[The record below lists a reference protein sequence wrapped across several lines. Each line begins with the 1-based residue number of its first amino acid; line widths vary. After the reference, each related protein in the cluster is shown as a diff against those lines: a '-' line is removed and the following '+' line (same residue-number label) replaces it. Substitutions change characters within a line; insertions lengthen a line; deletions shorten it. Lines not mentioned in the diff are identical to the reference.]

1 MRPLHRAIGATLL
14 AGGALSVW
22 VALSPNAVLD
32 QAQRLLFSP
41 WFPAVLVGLYLVR
54 PFLAWPITALSVV
67 VGYRY
72 GIVVGLPLALLGA
85 AGTSLIPYVAA
96 RYLRPEAGLLGR
108 VTGGTERFFSA
119 TGHLRGVIA
128 ARLAPT
134 PAEVI
139 SAAAGMARVSVPA
152 FVVGTIVGEL
162 PWTIA
167 AVVLGSSMHRLSL
180 NASVIDPNLVI
191 VGIVGA
197 LLVLAGPAYRYARGR
212 TERIN

>member
-1 MRPLHRAIGATLL
+1 MRPLHRAIGASLVL
-14 AGGALSVW
+14 GGALTVW
-22 VALSPNAVLD
+22 VVLSPNAILD
-32 QAQRLLFSP
+32 QVQRFLFSP
-41 WFPAVLVGLYLVR
+41 WFPALLVGLYLVR
-54 PFLAWPITALSVV
+54 PFLAWPITALSVL

-72 GIVVGLPLALLGA
+72 GVVVGLPLALFGA
-85 AGTSLIPYVAA
+85 AGTSLIPYSVA

-108 VTGGTERFFSA
+108 VTGGSERFFSA
-119 TGHLRGVIA
+119 TGHLRGVVA

-167 AVVLGSSMHRLSL
+167 AVVLGSSMHQLSL
-180 NASVIDPNLVI
+180 TASVIDPNVLI
-191 VGIVGA
+191 VGIIGA
-197 LLVLAGPAYRYARGR
+197 LLILAGPAYQYARGR
-212 TERIN
+212 TKQVN